1 MTRTHARKAPHLN
14 RVFVLTL
21 ALAAIGGWGMFIHTE
36 RTSSEAEDR
45 LRDQIM
51 SLRDQQR
58 QLRAQQEKAD
68 ASSATETAKL
78 REELASARNAITR
91 LSDDHNR
98 VKAELA
104 DARAKLPS
112 FQQPQASRSTGKPMA
127 FIDVTPRPA
136 PRDVVAAQKVLT
148 ELGYGP
154 IKADGVIGA
163 GMRQAIEKYQR
174 DAGLRVSGD
183 LHAETLQNLLDPAK
197 RVAEQE

>member
-21 ALAAIGGWGMFIHTE
+21 ALAALGGWGMFIHTG
-36 RTSSEAEDR
+36 RTSSEAQDR
-45 LRDQIM
+45 LRGQIM

-104 DARAKLPS
+104 DARARLPS
-112 FQQPQASRSTGKPMA
+112 SQQPQASRSTGKPTA

-136 PRDVVAAQKVLT
+136 PRDVVAAQKALT

-154 IKADGVIGA
+154 IKADGVIGS

-174 DAGLRVSGD
+174 DAGLRVTGD
-183 LHAETLQNLLDPAK
+183 LHAETLQILLDPAK
-197 RVAEQE
+197 RVAEQK